1 MIKITK
7 IYQDDETGIT
17 LKVKSGKV
25 TITPGTQTIG
35 GGGTTFIFSNSD
47 PDIVIKVCSS
57 IVRLIKHVSDF
68 SNEL

>member
-17 LKVKSGKV
+17 LKVKNGKV
-25 TITPGTQTIG
+25 TITPGTRTIG
-35 GGGTTFIFSNSD
+35 GGANFIFSSSN
-47 PDIVIKVCSS
+47 PNIVIKVCNS
-57 IVRLIKHVSDF
+57 IVRLIKFVDEF

>member
-1 MIKITK
+1 MIKITR

-17 LKVKSGKV
+17 LKVKNGKV

-35 GGGTTFIFSNSD
+35 GGRTNFIFSNSD
-47 PDIVIKVCSS
+47 PNIVIKVCHS
-57 IVRLIKHVSDF
+57 IIQLVRRVGEF